1 MAEKATMGK
10 GGTMEKSI
18 TFNILAKKED
28 NLWIA
33 HCLELDIVATSKTL
47 KVLKKEIVDLII
59 TQINYAFSNNNLK
72 NLYHP
77 APAEVW
83 KEFYACKESVER
95 KIKLRSEFEDN
106 SFVPPWITANTGFAQ
121 ERVFA

>member
-1 MAEKATMGK
+1 
-10 GGTMEKSI
+10 MEKSI